1 MKFNGATETRPGFK
15 KRRKKK
21 KKFLGKLKFVR
32 KDKLNDRIPL
42 NPSMNNIYIVII

>member
-1 MKFNGATETRPGFK
+1 MKFNGATETRPGSK
-15 KRRKKK
+15 KRRKK

-42 NPSMNNIYIVII
+42 NLSMNNIYIVIII